1 MKLFRVRFTTENDM
15 TPFGEVPEILE
26 SARFL
31 GIEIFFNSGGWY
43 KGDTGVCYHEW
54 KSATDPETIRNFLEN
69 HYGNSFVE
77 LCIQEISEVSSPVP
91 PPDDI
96 PDRGKVL

>member
-26 SARFL
+26 SAGLL
-31 GIEIFFNSGGWY
+31 GMELFFSSGGWN

-54 KSATDPETIRNFLEN
+54 KSAGDPETIRNFLESR
-69 HYGNSFVE
+69 YGNSFVE
-77 LCIQEISEVSSPVP
+77 LCIQEISEVSGSVHP
-91 PPDDI
+91 PE
-96 PDRGKVL
+96 